1 MKCSECNKEFIVK
14 RKISDLLKKQFY
26 LICDDC
32 YKKYPIKIEY
42 IELPLNNNHYLKIIS
57 LLDESIKINKN
68 AYLIEYSKIVEK
80 YLKEYPILID
90 NLVINKRNMTQF
102 EYLSKIIKNDVLIIT
117 FTCRIV

>member
-57 LLDESIKINKN
+57 LLDESIKIN
-68 AYLIEYSKIVEK
+68 
-80 YLKEYPILID
+80 
-90 NLVINKRNMTQF
+90 
-102 EYLSKIIKNDVLIIT
+102 
-117 FTCRIV
+117 